1 MSEPLM
7 QDAGPAASVLAWLA
21 GEPADDPVEGL
32 QELSDKLDELMR
44 AELTP
49 IQLHRGV
56 ELFFMRVRDVREV
69 LVPRL
74 VERALPLPSK
84 IFNAV
89 SRLEGICLVL
99 ANGYERVMAD
109 LGSGVVTQ
117 RRRPEVLATQALTL
131 LGDVLWLAG
140 MKGAT

>member
-1 MSEPLM
+1 MADPLM

-32 QELSDKLDELMR
+32 QELADKLDELLR

-56 ELFFMRVRDVREV
+56 ELFFMRVRDVCEV

-74 VERALPLPSK
+74 VERVVS
-84 IFNAV
+84 AV
-89 SRLEGICLVL
+89 TE
-99 ANGYERVMAD
+99 A
-109 LGSGVVTQ
+109 
-117 RRRPEVLATQALTL
+117 
-131 LGDVLWLAG
+131 
-140 MKGAT
+140 